1 MNQKDIKGKIKRYFF
16 LNPTTKIRVRQIER
30 VVNVPLP
37 SVLRY
42 TKELEKEEIL
52 KSTEIANIRTYSAN
66 RNSKWYILEK
76 RLFNIRQLYSSGLIN
91 MLVETFSNPTIIVF
105 GSYIRG
111 EDIENSD
118 IDLYIETPSKKK
130 IKIEKK

>member
-30 VVNVPLP
+30 VVKIPLP

-52 KSTEIANIRTYSAN
+52 KSSEIANIRTFSAN
-66 RNSKWYILEK
+66 KISKKYILEK
-76 RLFNIRQLYSSGLIN
+76 KLFKIIQLYSTGL
-91 MLVETFSNPTIIVF
+91 MVC
-105 GSYIRG
+105 
-111 EDIENSD
+111 
-118 IDLYIETPSKKK
+118 K
-130 IKIEKK
+130 IYD